1 MPDFLDEDSQGE
13 EMKKWKWI
21 ECTRCGAFYTK
32 ENGHG
37 TGICDILTKA
47 RERALHSSSS
57 P

>member
-21 ECTRCGAFYTK
+21 ECSRCGAFYTK

-47 RERALHSSSS
+47 RERALRSSSS